1 MSLVTRAPV
10 TSPTGDRRAARR
22 GALYVAEYRL
32 RSMWKWRRSIITDG
46 LGNPILY
53 LTSIGLG
60 VGSLVNANLGPTG
73 IDGVPYLV
81 FLAPAL
87 ITAAA
92 MQGVMNEIMF
102 PTLAGFLW
110 DKGFF
115 AMRAT
120 PISGGQIAEGLLIAA
135 SARIVFTTVVYW
147 LVLLAFGAVGWT
159 SAFTLIPVAILAGLS
174 WGAVMLAATANVKDD
189 SGFISLAMRI
199 VIMPMFLF
207 SGTFY
212 PLSTLPL
219 AVQWI
224 GWISPLWHA
233 TELGR
238 WLSYGMALPPWQVAV
253 SFGYLILM
261 GGAGLLVARRRFEQR
276 LTA

>member
-1 MSLVTRAPV
+1 M
-10 TSPTGDRRAARR
+10 
-22 GALYVAEYRL
+22 YVAEYRL

-87 ITAAA
+87 IVAAA

-120 PISGGQIAEGLLIAA
+120 PISGGQIADGLLLAA
-135 SARIVFTTVVYW
+135 AARILFTTVVYW
-147 LVLLAFGAVGWT
+147 FVLLAFGAAGWA
-159 SAFTLIPVAILAGLS
+159 SALTLIPIAFVAGLS

-199 VIMPMFLF
+199 VIMPMFMF

-238 WLSYGMALPPWQVAV
+238 WLSYGMAMPAWQVAV
-253 SFGYLILM
+253 SVAYLIVLGVVGIVM
-261 GGAGLLVARRRFEQR
+261 ARRRFERR

>member
-1 MSLVTRAPV
+1 MSLSTRAPA
-10 TSPTGDRRAARR
+10 SGALRERRAARR

-32 RSMWKWRRSIITDG
+32 RSMWKWRRAIITDG

-120 PISGGQIAEGLLIAA
+120 PISGGQIADGLLLAA
-135 SARIVFTTVVYW
+135 SARIIFTTIVYW
-147 LVLLAFGAVGWT
+147 FVLLAFGAVGWA
-159 SAFTLIPVAILAGLS
+159 SALTLIPVAIIAGLC

-238 WLSYGMALPPWQVAV
+238 WLSYGMTMPAWQIVVSVTYLVAIGV
-253 SFGYLILM
+253 AGIIL
-261 GGAGLLVARRRFEQR
+261 ARRRFERR

>member
-1 MSLVTRAPV
+1 M
-10 TSPTGDRRAARR
+10 
-22 GALYVAEYRL
+22 YVAEYRL
-32 RSMWKWRRSIITDG
+32 RSMWKWRRAIITDG
-46 LGNPILY
+46 LGSPILY

-120 PISGGQIAEGLLIAA
+120 PISGGQIADGLLLAA
-135 SARIVFTTVVYW
+135 TARIVFTSVVYW
-147 LVLLAFGAVGWT
+147 LVLLAFGAVNWS
-159 SAFTLIPVAILAGLS
+159 SALTLIPVAILAGIS
-174 WGAVMLAATANVKDD
+174 WGAAMLAATANVKDD

-212 PLSTLPL
+212 PLTTLPL

-238 WLSYGMALPPWQVAV
+238 WLSYGMAMPPWQVAV
-253 SFGYLILM
+253 SLAYLLALGVLGLIL
-261 GGAGLLVARRRFEQR
+261 ARRRFERR
-276 LTA
+276 LTS